1 MSVGLYIVR
10 YRRKKLGVPGSE
22 FRAWDAAVVFTILQN
37 LYLLIM
43 PWYPPTGGATGG
55 DVSFWY
61 ATYCVTGI
69 GILLVCGVYYYLW
82 LYALPKWGK
91 YKVKQEVVVLED
103 GSSTNSL
110 VKVAL
115 NDLEKWEQK
124 HDEAGRAVISGVRV
138 ETKNNG
144 QSGQV

>member
-1 MSVGLYIVR
+1 
-10 YRRKKLGVPGSE
+10 
-22 FRAWDAAVVFTILQN
+22 
-37 LYLLIM
+37 
-43 PWYPPTGGATGG
+43 
-55 DVSFWY
+55 
-61 ATYCVTGI
+61 
-69 GILLVCGVYYYLW
+69 

-115 NDLEKWEQK
+115 NDLEKWEQN

>member
-1 MSVGLYIVR
+1 MSIGLYIVR
-10 YRRKKLGVPGSE
+10 YRRKKLGVPRSE

-37 LYLLIM
+37 LYLLIT

-91 YKVKQEVVVLED
+91 YKIKQEVIVLAD

-115 NDLEKWEQK
+115 SDLSEWDQN
-124 HDEAGRAVISGVRV
+124 HDEAGRLVVRGVRV
-138 ETKNNG
+138 ETKNEG
-144 QSGQV
+144 RSEQV